1 MTISE
6 FLADMKREFERED
19 NKIINV
25 AELKRIEQRNRTIK
39 EFVQKLRKVVRR
51 SGYKRK
57 LLIKE
62 FKRGINEVIW

>member
-39 EFVQKLRKVVRR
+39 EFVWKLRKVVRR
-51 SGYKRK
+51 SGYKGK

-62 FKRGINEVIW
+62 FKRDINEVIW

>member
-51 SGYKRK
+51 SGYKGK

-62 FKRGINEVIW
+62 FKRDINEVIW

>member
-25 AELKRIEQRNRTIK
+25 AELKRIE
-39 EFVQKLRKVVRR
+39 
-51 SGYKRK
+51 
-57 LLIKE
+57 
-62 FKRGINEVIW
+62 

>member
-39 EFVQKLRKVVRR
+39 EFVWKLRKVVRR
-51 SGYKRK
+51 SGYKGK

-62 FKRGINEVIW
+62 FKRGINEVI